1 MQESHPAAAVFRAMQ
16 TRPESE
22 AFEIFRRIRAGADP
36 ETIMRQLTTADLL
49 LQVHLVPESRYRYQ
63 FPYSSQ
69 IPAYLQSPNNEFM
82 KSMVYEWDAGD
93 DHRLSQPLSPND
105 EKFKAHY
112 LKPFHAATIVDTR
125 LAEIVPSRYTTVHAD
140 DGLMRTL
147 LRAYFLQEYDW
158 FTFFHKDHFLDD
170 MIAGTGTLCSPLLVN
185 AVLAVGCH
193 CHTGL
198 PHRTELWNPDSLG
211 YQFLAEA
218 KRLWEAE
225 MPQER
230 TLTTLQAGL
239 VMNLIFTI
247 YGMDSLA
254 SAYLVQ
260 ATTIAN
266 ELGLFDAS
274 TNIEDLR
281 LRHSYNFTAWSLF
294 HWQCILSYQFM
305 TVPLLARPPMT
316 AMPDPSNDPEW
327 YGEIWL
333 KYPSTEVLVPLRYRY
348 VFKAKN
354 DLSIILNGAIVKA
367 FGTDDKDDLVQRGA
381 KQVEDILRDL
391 KAWHNTLPDLLAPS
405 NVVFP
410 AQLKIH
416 LHYYHVLIQLYE
428 LLAAKQGAGSPSLP
442 LDTDHLQNTLAECRA
457 FFETI
462 LRIYYLRHGFEHG
475 NLMLIQYL
483 TKLAFM
489 ALDKL
494 KELSTSISTL
504 SSSPMDVGDSD
515 PRAAKSTLL
524 IAQKGLNDQGKGYYF
539 PQAMS
544 NVVLGRTS
552 TENSYLPQ
560 GDTSVE
566 QEAEGEAKKREKQ
579 LEGQCPLDVRD
590 ISNNPNRHQSENWI
604 RQYAK
609 LTLDETSHNTF
620 LGKMAVEEG

>member
-1 MQESHPAAAVFRAMQ
+1 MQESHPAVAVYRAMQ

-22 AFEIFRRIRAGADP
+22 AFEIFRLIRAGADP

-69 IPAYLQSPNNEFM
+69 MPAYLQSPNNGFM
-82 KSMVYEWDAGD
+82 KSMVYEWNAGD
-93 DHRLSQPLSPND
+93 NPRSSQLLSPND

-125 LAEIVPSRYTTVHAD
+125 LAEIMPSRYTTVHAD

-147 LRAYFLQEYDW
+147 LHNYFLQEYDW
-158 FTFFHKDHFLDD
+158 FTFFHKDFFLDD
-170 MIAGTGTLCSPLLVN
+170 MIAGTGTFCSPLLVN

-239 VMNLIFTI
+239 VMNSIFSI
-247 YGMDSLA
+247 YGMDRLA

-260 ATTIAN
+260 ATTIVN
-266 ELGLFDAS
+266 DLGLLDAS
-274 TNIEDLR
+274 TNVEDPR
-281 LRHSYNFTAWSLF
+281 LRHSYNFTAWSFF

-305 TVPLLARPPMT
+305 TEPPLARPPRT
-316 AMPDPSNDPEW
+316 AMPDPSHDPEW

-333 KYPSTEVLVPLRYRY
+333 KYPSTEVLVPLQYRY
-348 VFKAKN
+348 VFKAKS
-354 DLSIILNGAIVKA
+354 DFSIILNSAIVKA
-367 FGTDDKDDLVQRGA
+367 YGADGKDGLVQRGA
-381 KQVEDILRDL
+381 KQVEDILRGL

-410 AQLKIH
+410 SQLKIH

-428 LLAAKQGAGSPSLP
+428 LLVAEQGVGSPSLP

-483 TKLAFM
+483 AKLAFM
-489 ALDKL
+489 ALGKL
-494 KELSTSISTL
+494 KELSTSNS

-515 PRAAKSTLL
+515 PEAAKSTLL
-524 IAQKGLNDQGKGYYF
+524 IAQKGLSDQGKSYYF
-539 PQAMS
+539 PQTMS
-544 NVVLGRTS
+544 NIVLGHVS
-552 TENSYLPQ
+552 TEDPYLLQ

-566 QEAEGEAKKREKQ
+566 QETRGEAKKREEQ

-590 ISNNPNRHQSENWI
+590 ISKNPDQHQSENWI

-609 LTLDETSHNTF
+609 LTLDETSYNTF
-620 LGKMAVEEG
+620 LKKIPAEKG